1 MLNQDKLNKLFS
13 LATGR
18 NGESVKEKVVSM
30 KQIQSKKRGEK
41 VKSRLPAYRG
51 LFKDPIE
58 AWTRW
63 YEDSRKEMS
72 SDNADDVWSHAA
84 SQHPQGEVAAKDYA
98 RRSASSHL
106 SEKDPFMAETGLR
119 NEMSQ
124 SPSWLRDEMAPNL
137 ASAANAT
144 QAQNNF
150 KAKKVYEQSLM
161 QKLGQ
166 MNLNEL
172 DQDVPAEVHVDEL
185 VKLELLGLTD
195 MASIVNGRFA
205 VADEKGA
212 IRPVYDLDD
221 PNDVA
226 SGIES
231 DNPEMEMIN
240 SVVPKI
246 AKSMISTAMR
256 MGRTEQAKNN
266 KAASGVAIGMLGRGM
281 DVEDMGGAMSL
292 MNDDSGGALRAGIR
306 GRASIGPQTQDEM
319 IMEAGDIA
327 DQYGGVE

>member
-18 NGESVKEKVVSM
+18 NGESIKGKVVSM
-30 KQIQSKKRGEK
+30 KQIQAKKRGEK

-51 LFKDPIE
+51 LFKDPVE

-63 YEDSRKEMS
+63 YEDSRKELS
-72 SDNADDVWSHAA
+72 SDNADDVWATA
-84 SQHPQGEVAAKDYA
+84 EAEHPQGPTAARDFA

-106 SEKDPFMAETGLR
+106 NERDPFMAETGLR
-119 NEMSQ
+119 NEMGQ
-124 SPSWLRDEMAPNL
+124 SPEWLRGEMAPNL

-150 KAKKVYEQSLM
+150 KARKVYEQSLM

-166 MNLNEL
+166 LKLNEL

-185 VKLELLGLTD
+185 VKLELLGITD
-195 MASIVNGRFA
+195 MASVVNGRFA
-205 VADEKGA
+205 VADEKGN

-231 DNPEMEMIN
+231 DTPEMEMIN
-240 SVVPKI
+240 TVVPKI
-246 AKSMISTAMR
+246 AKSVISSAMR

-266 KAASGVAIGMLGRGM
+266 KAASGVAMGMLGKGM

>member
-1 MLNQDKLNKLFS
+1 MLNPDKLNKLFS

-30 KQIQSKKRGEK
+30 KQIQAKKRGEK
-41 VKSRLPAYRG
+41 VKNRLPAYRG
-51 LFKDPIE
+51 LFKDPVE

-72 SDNADDVWSHAA
+72 SDNADDVWTHASA
-84 SQHPQGEVAAKDYA
+84 QHPQGEVAAKDYA

-119 NEMSQ
+119 NEMAQ
-124 SPSWLRDEMAPNL
+124 SPTWLRDEMAPNL

-166 MNLNEL
+166 MNLSDL
-172 DQDVPAEVHVDEL
+172 DQDVPSEVHIDEL

-231 DNPEMEMIN
+231 DTPEMEMIN

-246 AKSMISTAMR
+246 AKSMIGSAMR
-256 MGRTEQAKNN
+256 SGRKTQASNN
-266 KAASGVAIGMLGRGM
+266 KAASGVAMGMLGKGM

-292 MNDDSGGALRAGIR
+292 MNDESGGALRAGIQ
-306 GRASIGPQTQDEM
+306 GRASIGQQNQDEM
-319 IMEAGDIA
+319 IMEAGEIA

>member
-1 MLNQDKLNKLFS
+1 MLNPDKLNKLFS

-30 KQIQSKKRGEK
+30 KQIQAKKRGEK
-41 VKSRLPAYRG
+41 VKSRLSAYRG
-51 LFKDPIE
+51 LFKDPNE
-58 AWTRW
+58 AWVRW

-72 SDNADDVWSHAA
+72 SDNADDVWSTAEA
-84 SQHPQGEVAAKDYA
+84 EHPQGPVAARDYA

-106 SEKDPFMAETGLR
+106 NEKDPFMAETGLR

-124 SPSWLRDEMAPNL
+124 SPEWLRDEMTPHL

-166 MNLNEL
+166 MNLTEL

-195 MASIVNGRFA
+195 MAKIVTGRFA
-205 VADEKGA
+205 VADESGN
-212 IRPVYDLDD
+212 IRPVYSLDD

-231 DNPEMEMIN
+231 DTPEMEMIN
-240 SVVPKI
+240 TVVPKI
-246 AKSMISTAMR
+246 AKSMISSAMR
-256 MGRTEQAKNN
+256 KGRDTQAINN
-266 KAASGVAIGMLGRGM
+266 RAASGVAMGMLGKGM

-292 MNDDSGGALRAGIR
+292 MNDDTGGALRAGIR
-306 GRASIGPQTQDEM
+306 GRASLGPRSQDEM
-319 IMEAGDIA
+319 IMEAGAIA
-327 DQYGGVE
+327 DQYGGLE

>member
-1 MLNQDKLNKLFS
+1 
-13 LATGR
+13 
-18 NGESVKEKVVSM
+18 
-30 KQIQSKKRGEK
+30 
-41 VKSRLPAYRG
+41 
-51 LFKDPIE
+51 
-58 AWTRW
+58 
-63 YEDSRKEMS
+63 
-72 SDNADDVWSHAA
+72 
-84 SQHPQGEVAAKDYA
+84 
-98 RRSASSHL
+98 
-106 SEKDPFMAETGLR
+106 MAETGLR
-119 NEMSQ
+119 NEMAQ

-150 KAKKVYEQSLM
+150 KTRKVYEQSLM

-166 MNLNEL
+166 MNLSDL
-172 DQDVPAEVHVDEL
+172 DQDVPSEVHIDEL

-231 DNPEMEMIN
+231 DTPEMEMIN

-246 AKSMISTAMR
+246 AKSMISIAMR
-256 MGRTEQAKNN
+256 SGRNTQASNN
-266 KAASGVAIGMLGRGM
+266 KAASGVAMGMLGKGM

-292 MNDDSGGALRAGIR
+292 MNDESGGALRAGIQ
-306 GRASIGPQTQDEM
+306 GRASIGQQNQDEM